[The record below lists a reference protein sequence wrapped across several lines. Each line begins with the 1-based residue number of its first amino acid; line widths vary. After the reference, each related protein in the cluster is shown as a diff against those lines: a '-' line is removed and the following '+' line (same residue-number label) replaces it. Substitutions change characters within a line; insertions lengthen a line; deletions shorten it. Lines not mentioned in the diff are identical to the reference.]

1 MASLFDSLEKVEFDV
16 GDILLRQGDHGY
28 FFYIIQDG
36 EVEVYSRRPDG
47 STVPLGTIGA
57 GQALGEF
64 ALITGAHRSASARA
78 ITKGHAVK
86 IGEDVYRELLQ
97 ELPDWATIILESL
110 VQRMVQLN
118 QLVPSIQPVD
128 DITQVVR

>member
-1 MASLFDSLEKVEFDV
+1 MASLFDALDKIEFEE
-16 GDILLRQGDHGY
+16 GDILLRQGDRGY

-36 EVEVYSRRPDG
+36 EVEVYARRADG
-47 STVPLGTIGA
+47 SQVPLGTVGA
-57 GQALGEF
+57 GQPLGEF
-64 ALITGAHRSASARA
+64 ALITGANRSASARA
-78 ITKGHAVK
+78 LTKGHAVK
-86 IGEDVYRELLQ
+86 IGEEVYRELLG

-118 QLVPSIQPVD
+118 ELVPAIQPAD